1 MILLNNQYLYLKG
14 TCEVTVKRPSD
25 GQVVFQSSKVA
36 TNNFSTEVDMSP
48 IRAGLGNT
56 IAIQLPSDS
65 AVNLDLTTAD
75 FSLASRALQI
85 GGEVA
90 YNAITPVCT
99 TITATGGTLSLP
111 TSANPV
117 ACYGDNDVYA
127 YVNYAGATDP
137 GKAYKVI
144 FDIAS
149 GTIEGFTAVPGTT
162 YNVIYYE
169 RRADAQELGISG
181 MFAPGIYTVSAQ
193 MAVFS
198 TEGGNSG
205 NRGSQ
210 VGWAYYYIPRMQ
222 FSGDAST
229 NGSQTDPATST
240 LSGTALGYEEAAQD
254 GACVDCNFPMLA
266 YMTYVPLTFNGN
278 NAISA
283 MTVIGGNMSVIV
295 DEQVMIPVKY
305 VMADNTI
312 VQPSFDE
319 LTVVSDNTSV
329 ATVTKTRVTG
339 VAEGTATLTISRTAG
354 GVDPIKVAVA
364 VTESST

>member
-1 MILLNNQYLYLKG
+1 MMLLNNKYLYLKG
-14 TCEVTVKRPSD
+14 TCEVTVKRPAD

-75 FSLASRALQI
+75 FSLEARALQI
-85 GGEVA
+85 GSELT

-99 TITATGGTLSLP
+99 TVTATGSTL
-111 TSANPV
+111 TVAGANPV
-117 ACYGDNDVYA
+117 ACYGDGDIYC
-127 YVNYAGATDP
+127 YVNFAGATDP
-137 GKAYKVI
+137 GKAYVMGS
-144 FDIAS
+144 DGS
-149 GTIEGFTAVPGTT
+149 VTGFTATEGTA

-181 MFAPGIYTVSAQ
+181 LFAPGIYTVSAQ

-198 TEGGNSG
+198 TEGSNSG

-229 NGSQTDPATST
+229 NGSQTDPATSI
-240 LSGTALGYEEAAQD
+240 LSGTALGYEAAAQE
-254 GACVDCNFPMLA
+254 GACVDCNYPMLA
-266 YMTYVPLTFNGN
+266 YMTYVPLVFNGN

-283 MTVIGGNMSVIV
+283 MAVVGGNLSIAVGDTMV
-295 DEQVMIPVKY
+295 IPVKY

-312 VQPSFDE
+312 VQPNFSE
-319 LTVVSDNTSV
+319 LTITSAAPTTASV
-329 ATVTKTRVTG
+329 ANGVLTG
-339 VAEGTATLTISRTAG
+339 VAAGNTTLNISRTAG
-354 GVDPIKVAVA
+354 GVEPITVG
-364 VTESST
+364 VTVTSA

>member
-1 MILLNNQYLYLKG
+1 MMLLNNKYLYLKG
-14 TCEVTVKRPSD
+14 TCEVTVKRPAD

-75 FSLASRALQI
+75 FSLEARTLQI
-85 GGEVA
+85 GGELT

-99 TITATGGTLSLP
+99 TVTATGSTLAV
-111 TSANPV
+111 TGANPV
-117 ACYGDNDVYA
+117 ACYGDGDIYC
-127 YVNYAGATDP
+127 YVNFAGATDP
-137 GKAYKVI
+137 GKAYVMGS
-144 FDIAS
+144 DGS
-149 GTIEGFTAVPGTT
+149 VTGFTATEGTA

-181 MFAPGIYTVSAQ
+181 LFAPGIYTVSAQ

-198 TEGGNSG
+198 TEGSNSG

-229 NGSQTDPATST
+229 NGSQTDPATSI
-240 LSGTALGYEEAAQD
+240 LSGTALGYEAAAQE
-254 GACVDCNFPMLA
+254 GACVDCNYPMLA
-266 YMTYVPLTFNGN
+266 YMTYVPLVFNGN

-283 MTVIGGNMSVIV
+283 MAVVGGNLSIAAGDTMV
-295 DEQVMIPVKY
+295 IPVKY

-312 VQPSFDE
+312 VQPNFSE
-319 LTVVSDNTSV
+319 LTITSATPATASV
-329 ATVTKTRVTG
+329 ANGVLTG
-339 VAEGTATLTISRTAG
+339 VAAGNTTLNISRTAG
-354 GVDPIKVAVA
+354 GVEPITVG
-364 VTESST
+364 VTVTSA

>member
-75 FSLASRALQI
+75 FSLAARALQI
-85 GGEVA
+85 GSEVA
-90 YNAITPVCT
+90 YNAITPVCA

-111 TSANPV
+111 SGANPV

-127 YVNYAGATDP
+127 YVNYAGASDP
-137 GKAYKVI
+137 GKAYTV
-144 FDIAS
+144 DDN
-149 GTIEGFTAVPGTT
+149 GTIVGFNAVSGNA

-198 TEGGNSG
+198 TEGANSG

-283 MTVIGGNMSVIV
+283 MTVIGGDMTVSVG
-295 DEQVMIPVKY
+295 EQVMIPVKY

-319 LTVVSDNTSV
+319 LTVTIDNTSV
-329 ATVTKTRVTG
+329 ATVTKARVTG
-339 VAEGTATLTISRTAG
+339 ATAGNATLTISRTGG
-354 GVDPIKVAVA
+354 GVDPITVG
-364 VTESST
+364 VTVTSD

>member
-75 FSLASRALQI
+75 FSLAARALQI
-85 GGEVA
+85 GSEVA
-90 YNAITPVCT
+90 YNAITPVCA
-99 TITATGGTLSLP
+99 TITATGNILSLP
-111 TSANPV
+111 AGASPV
-117 ACYGDNDVYA
+117 ACYGDSNVYA
-127 YVNYAGATDP
+127 YVNYAGASDP
-137 GKAYKVI
+137 GKAYEVYMN
-144 FDIAS
+144 
-149 GTIEGFTAVPGTT
+149 GTDAPLIMGFVATT
-162 YNVIYYE
+162 GNSYNVIYYE

-283 MTVIGGNMSVIV
+283 LAVIGGNMSVSAGNTAV
-295 DEQVMIPVKY
+295 IPVKY
-305 VMADNTI
+305 VMADNSI
-312 VQPSFDE
+312 VQPNYAD
-319 LTVVSDNTSV
+319 LTITSADTAV
-329 ATVTKTRVTG
+329 ATVEDGVLTG
-339 VAEGTATLTISRTAG
+339 VAAGNTTLTISRTNG
-354 GVDPIKVAVA
+354 GVEPIKVG
-364 VTESST
+364 VTVLV

>member
-75 FSLASRALQI
+75 FSLAARALQI
-85 GGEVA
+85 GSEVA
-90 YNAITPVCT
+90 YNAITPVCA

-111 TSANPV
+111 SGANPV

-127 YVNYAGATDP
+127 YVNYAGASDP
-137 GKAYKVI
+137 GKAYTVG
-144 FDIAS
+144 S
-149 GTIEGFTAVPGTT
+149 SNVIEGFNAVSGNA

-198 TEGGNSG
+198 TEGSNSG

-229 NGSQTDPATST
+229 NGSQTDPATSA

-278 NAISA
+278 NAVVA
-283 MTVIGGNMSVIV
+283 LTVIGGGMDIGNGESAV
-295 DEQVMIPVKY
+295 IPVKY
-305 VMADNTI
+305 VMADNTL
-312 VQPSFDE
+312 VQPNYANMTFTS
-319 LTVVSDNTSV
+319 SDTN
-329 ATVTKTRVTG
+329 TVTVSNGVVTAPVSPAADSATITVHDNQIKKTIDV
-339 VAEGTATLTISRTAG
+339 V
-354 GVDPIKVAVA
+354 VDVIVNQ
-364 VTESST
+364 S

>member
-1 MILLNNQYLYLKG
+1 MMLLNNKYLYLKG
-14 TCEVTVKRPSD
+14 TCEVTVKRPAD

-75 FSLASRALQI
+75 FSLEARALQI
-85 GGEVA
+85 GSELT

-99 TITATGGTLSLP
+99 TVTATGSTL
-111 TSANPV
+111 TVAGANPV
-117 ACYGDNDVYA
+117 ACYGDGDIYC
-127 YVNYAGATDP
+127 YVNFAGATDP
-137 GKAYKVI
+137 GKAYVMGS
-144 FDIAS
+144 DGS
-149 GTIEGFTAVPGTT
+149 VTGFTATEGTA

-181 MFAPGIYTVSAQ
+181 LFAPGIYTVSAQ

-198 TEGGNSG
+198 TEGSNSG

-229 NGSQTDPATST
+229 NGSQTDPATSI
-240 LSGTALGYEEAAQD
+240 LSGTALGYEAAAQE
-254 GACVDCNFPMLA
+254 GACVDCNYPMLA
-266 YMTYVPLTFNGN
+266 YMTYVPLVFNGN

-283 MTVIGGNMSVIV
+283 MAVVGGNLSIAAGDTMV
-295 DEQVMIPVKY
+295 IPVKY

-312 VQPSFDE
+312 VQPNFSE
-319 LTVVSDNTSV
+319 LTITSTTPATASV
-329 ATVTKTRVTG
+329 ANGVLTG
-339 VAEGTATLTISRTAG
+339 VAAGNTTLNISRTAG
-354 GVDPIKVAVA
+354 GVEPITVG
-364 VTESST
+364 VTVTSA